1 MASSSDNISMAV
13 FCDFENVAL
22 GVRDANYEKFDIQ
35 PVLER
40 LLLKGSIV
48 VKKAYCDWERYKGFK
63 AAMHESNF
71 ELIEIPH
78 VRQSGKNSADIR
90 LVVDALD
97 LCYTK
102 SHVNTFVIISGDS
115 DFSPLVSK
123 LRENNKHVIAVG
135 VKQSTSD
142 LLVANCDEFIFY
154 DDLVREV
161 KRTVAKREERKA
173 RPQAEKRPP
182 SDESNRR
189 KEELETR
196 KALALE
202 MVVETFD
209 ALISERGDSG
219 KIWAS
224 LLKDTLKRRRPDFN
238 ESYFGFSTFG
248 KLLEEA
254 QTRGLLEF
262 GRDEKSGAYVYRS
275 QNAAAAIAADA
286 GADEQVDAGN
296 DEQVDEPVE
305 AAEAVT
311 APVNPRNNRPQ
322 QDRGQQE
329 RPRSR
334 TSFRTPI
341 VDTTS
346 DDAPA
351 DDTVDEEDAQP
362 VQPQPQNPRGRNRGR
377 DRDRERQPVE
387 AQAAA
392 VGDED
397 QPQPAQPQQEARG
410 EPRGRNRNNRN
421 RQPGEGQPAANAGD
435 AQQTQPGQP
444 KPPKQEGRNRGRNR
458 DRVPAD
464 GQQNRDAN
472 RERMP
477 SEAQPK
483 SHENALPPELRGRG
497 RGRNGQRNQN
507 APRYPEA
514 SEELAF
520 HKQQQALEAAAAAA
534 GQADDAVSSAPAPAP
549 VPARAEET
557 MDQAAVAAL
566 VTPVADAKPAASER
580 RRAPRKTAAQ
590 KAAEAAPAVEEAV
603 SAAEPVATAQPAAPA
618 TMDALPDAAADTA
631 APADIAVAKKPA
643 RKPAARKAAAAPA
656 PAEPVADAI
665 SPERVA
671 DVAAEKPAARPR
683 RAAKPKADPA

>member
-161 KRTVAKREERKA
+161 KRTAAKREERKV
-173 RPQAEKRPP
+173 RPPAEKRPQ

-189 KEELETR
+189 KEELDAR
-196 KALALE
+196 KALAVE

-209 ALISERGDSG
+209 ALVAERGDSG

-254 QTRGLLEF
+254 QSRGLLEF

-275 QNAAAAIAADA
+275 QNAAPAVALDS
-286 GADEQVDAGN
+286 GN
-296 DEQVDEPVE
+296 DEQVDVAAEEQGEEPVAE
-305 AAEAVT
+305 QAA
-311 APVNPRNNRPQ
+311 APARTNRPP
-322 QDRGQQE
+322 QQE

-341 VDTTS
+341 VN
-346 DDAPA
+346 
-351 DDTVDEEDAQP
+351 TVDDESGDDVEGDDAQP
-362 VQPQPQNPRGRNRGR
+362 VQPQQQNPRGRNRGR
-377 DRDRERQPVE
+377 DRDRERQPVVAQDGE
-387 AQAAA
+387 A
-392 VGDED
+392 DEA
-397 QPQPAQPQQEARG
+397 QPQPPLQEPR

-421 RQPGEGQPAANAGD
+421 RQPGDGQPVD
-435 AQQTQPGQP
+435 AQP
-444 KPPKQEGRNRGRNR
+444 KQNQPKQEGRNRGRNR
-458 DRVPAD
+458 DRLPAD
-464 GQQNRDAN
+464 AQPN

-497 RGRNGQRNQN
+497 RGRNGGGARNQN
-507 APRYPEA
+507 GKTYPEF
-514 SEELAF
+514 SDELAF

-534 GQADDAVSSAPAPAP
+534 GHVDEVVSQPEPVKVEAVQSD
-549 VPARAEET
+549 VPA
-557 MDQAAVAAL
+557 AAPIV
-566 VTPVADAKPAASER
+566 VDAKPAASER

-590 KAAEAAPAVEEAV
+590 KAAEAAAAAP
-603 SAAEPVATAQPAAPA
+603 AAEDIATAAPA
-618 TMDALPDAAADTA
+618 TMDAMPEPEVAEVVV
-631 APADIAVAKKPA
+631 APKPA
-643 RKPAARKAAAAPA
+643 RKPAARKAAAKPVAEA
-656 PAEPVADAI
+656 PAEVAVEAPVA
-665 SPERVA
+665 V
-671 DVAAEKPAARPR
+671 KPAAKPR
-683 RAAKPKADPA
+683 RPAKPKAEQA